1 MTISIK
7 KRFLHKIM
15 QGTFQTQRKKS
26 TEQQNIVHTTFA
38 TIFAAILQ
46 IVI

>member
-7 KRFLHKIM
+7 KLFLHKTM
-15 QGTFQTQRKKS
+15 QGNLSNTKKKV
-26 TEQQNIVHTTFA
+26 NRAAIVHTTFA